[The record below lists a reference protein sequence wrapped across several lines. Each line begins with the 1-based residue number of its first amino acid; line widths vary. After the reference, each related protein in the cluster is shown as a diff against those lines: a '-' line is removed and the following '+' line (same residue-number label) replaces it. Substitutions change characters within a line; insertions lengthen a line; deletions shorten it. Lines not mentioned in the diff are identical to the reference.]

1 MRKWERRR
9 RGLLPSEQHYYFPL
23 QQRRASCLASLLGI
37 DERKRRRPALSPPEI
52 LRRSVATRAN
62 FSRPKPFE
70 SNFNA
75 EPPYDKAID
84 YGITSFPD
92 EVSVASQEA

>member
-1 MRKWERRR
+1 M
-9 RGLLPSEQHYYFPL
+9 
-23 QQRRASCLASLLGI
+23 QQPPRSDLHNLAVPQ
-37 DERKRRRPALSPPEI
+37 EPEI

-62 FSRPKPFE
+62 FFRPKPFE
-70 SNFNA
+70 NHFNA

-92 EVSVASQEA
+92 EVSGASQEA